1 MYIKDCAH
9 CALPALNG
17 GICPVFRTKPKDK
30 DKSCP
35 MFKFT
40 VENCEV
46 CGQSI
51 ITKTIID
58 IGEKGELHYLCEE
71 CSKKTGTCFT
81 CKMREECEFETNPS
95 TIPKVIQQRI
105 QQGPM
110 TSIIQ
115 VKNPTRIE
123 MFCKNCKCFD
133 EVLGCLKE
141 NNCCGRWDSCYINS
155 SELQEINKENCNE

>member
-1 MYIKDCAH
+1 MYTEDCAH
-9 CALPALNG
+9 CALPTLNG

-46 CGQSI
+46 CGQPI

-58 IGEKGELHYLCEE
+58 ITEEGNLHYLCEE
-71 CSKKTGTCFT
+71 CSTKTNTCFT

-95 TIPKVIQQRI
+95 TIPKV
-105 QQGPM
+105 
-110 TSIIQ
+110 
-115 VKNPTRIE
+115 V
-123 MFCKNCKCFD
+123 
-133 EVLGCLKE
+133 
-141 NNCCGRWDSCYINS
+141 
-155 SELQEINKENCNE
+155 

>member
-1 MYIKDCAH
+1 MYIEDCVH
-9 CALPALNG
+9 CALPTLNE
-17 GICPVFRTKPKDK
+17 GICPVFRTRPKDK

-46 CGQSI
+46 CGQPI
-51 ITKTIID
+51 IAKTVID
-58 IGEKGELHYLCEE
+58 ITEEGKFYYLCEE
-71 CSKKTGTCFT
+71 CSAKTGTCFT

-95 TIPKVIQQRI
+95 TIPKVVQQRI

-110 TSIIQ
+110 TSIVQ
-115 VKNPTRIE
+115 VKNPTRVE

-133 EVLGCLKE
+133 EEFGCLKE
-141 NNCCGRWDSCYINS
+141 NGCCGNYKIFY
-155 SELQEINKENCNE
+155 SEEKEIVEVE